1 MRDPDANFS
10 IFDEE
15 AFKFY
20 IIKYGEILGLNSL
33 LLVNSNDRTISYD
46 QKTKSITFMLNTES
60 ELGVTE
66 SSWKHC
72 LLFLYHN
79 GTITKEQLLDMFT
92 TPEAI
97 ERTQLEKARADS
109 FDSIP
114 AIVLATNR

>member
-1 MRDPDANFS
+1 MRNSDASFS
-10 IFDEE
+10 IFDTE

-33 LLVNSNDRTISYD
+33 LLVNSHDRTLSYD
-46 QKTKSITFMLNTES
+46 QKIKTIQFVLETES

-79 GTITKEQLLDMFT
+79 GNITKEQLLDQFT

-97 ERTQLEKARADS
+97 
-109 FDSIP
+109 
-114 AIVLATNR
+114 